1 MTEKELRKK
10 IRKEVRETLAE
21 ENIITRVLGKVFDG
35 MSRAAQKRALKK
47 MLKTPELVD
56 LMKSADNPVT
66 NSYIDKIRND
76 INLYDFPIDPKK
88 IDKIFSNMLENLS

>member
-1 MTEKELRKK
+1 MPKFLRLFEA
-10 IRKEVRETLAE
+10 IFL
-21 ENIITRVLGKVFDG
+21 LGKVFDG

-66 NSYIDKIRND
+66 NSYIDKIRN
-76 INLYDFPIDPKK
+76 L
-88 IDKIFSNMLENLS
+88 